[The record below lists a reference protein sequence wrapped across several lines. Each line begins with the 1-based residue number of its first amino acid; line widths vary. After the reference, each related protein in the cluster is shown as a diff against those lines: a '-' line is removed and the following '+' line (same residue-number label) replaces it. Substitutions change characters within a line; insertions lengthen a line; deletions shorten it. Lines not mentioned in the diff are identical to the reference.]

1 MNKLIFYLLIIS
13 FYFLSLITYNFLVT
27 HSSSPGNPGG
37 RYESVEKIFYNLGKI
52 PENLKK
58 IFLNEFKNNRKNL
71 LNDKNLNL
79 KIGLNLLNEDIPDG
93 YLLLSKYILEESKS
107 EVVLIDIKNDNI
119 IHRWIADIDKINA
132 SSKIDRNI
140 LNLEQDL
147 NSKRYGYRHPLLI
160 NDGSLIFS
168 MFSPLV
174 KIDVCSK
181 LVWQNDKIFHHSSE
195 FDHLGYLWKPSEIS
209 PGAYSKYHEKYL
221 DQHISKINIDNGQI
235 VYNNSLTKILIENN
249 LEHLITSTY
258 LGNNPVH
265 LNDIQPVKKDTEF
278 WKKGDLFL
286 SLRSIS
292 TVILYRPSTNK
303 IIWYS
308 QGPWS
313 KQHDVDI
320 IDNTTIG
327 VFNNNT
333 ALNNF
338 EFLDKNSEIIYY
350 NFKNKNFSSPFKNF
364 FDKYNI
370 KTWSQGLFD
379 LSKDGLLIEST
390 DFSEIFFFDINNKKL
405 LWSYINDANIYWSRY
420 FTKSEISDTLKNI
433 KESSC

>member
-1 MNKLIFYLLIIS
+1 M
-13 FYFLSLITYNFLVT
+13 
-27 HSSSPGNPGG
+27 
-37 RYESVEKIFYNLGKI
+37 
-52 PENLKK
+52 
-58 IFLNEFKNNRKNL
+58 
-71 LNDKNLNL
+71 
-79 KIGLNLLNEDIPDG
+79 
-93 YLLLSKYILEESKS
+93 
-107 EVVLIDIKNDNI
+107 
-119 IHRWIADIDKINA
+119 
-132 SSKIDRNI
+132 
-140 LNLEQDL
+140 
-147 NSKRYGYRHPLLI
+147 
-160 NDGSLIFS
+160 
-168 MFSPLV
+168 
-174 KIDVCSK
+174 
-181 LVWQNDKIFHHSSE
+181 
-195 FDHLGYLWKPSEIS
+195 
-209 PGAYSKYHEKYL
+209 
-221 DQHISKINIDNGQI
+221 
-235 VYNNSLTKILIENN
+235 
-249 LEHLITSTY
+249 ITSTY